1 MTAFIVIHAVFLFV
15 VGSIGSEEITIT
27 FNQDKE
33 VETDNNQFLLN
44 QSSSNVLFGMFLF
57 MGDINLEKGR
67 KSNAN
72 PIFRSELVGWVV
84 PKSQVLISIFL
95 TELLVEVM

>member
-67 KSNAN
+67 KKCQSD
-72 PIFRSELVGWVV
+72 FRIGVGWFQRA
-84 PKSQVLISIFL
+84 KFSFL
-95 TELLVEVM
+95 FF